1 MVSFSPMLN
10 IPNGTYDVDF
20 YTKALGAE
28 LVRTW
33 KNDDGSIHVAEFSIG
48 GTLFHL
54 HQESPEFGNLTPAA
68 CQGVTCSIGLFT
80 DDVDAVIQKALSF
93 GAKLLSP
100 AQDYDYGYRQGD
112 FRDPFGHKWVIQK
125 II

>member
-1 MVSFSPMLN
+1 MC
-10 IPNGTYDVDF
+10 DAQERDEVDIRDIDAF
-20 YTKALGAE
+20 VE
-28 LVRTW
+28 
-33 KNDDGSIHVAEFSIG
+33 
-48 GTLFHL
+48 
-54 HQESPEFGNLTPAA
+54 
-68 CQGVTCSIGLFT
+68 
-80 DDVDAVIQKALSF
+80 DVDAVIQKALSF